1 MNLQQQKLCCIVH
14 VFCIFV
20 FCLLFASALLQGIH
34 FLCNLCTF
42 LQVVLFVHFFCW
54 MCNFA
59 VHFCRVCSFSAFLLW
74 SVYFLCTSAFLQ
86 GVLFGALLL
95 QGVFFVHFCISV
107 GCTFLCTSTAGCV
120 FLCTSAAGCSFCT
133 LLLQGAHFRQ
143 FLALQSCSPGG
154 RYQRWHHW
162 VEEKRTE
169 ANFFVTKKLSV
180 LQVTRYIGPLRDI
193 WDGIF

>member
-86 GVLFGALLL
+86 GVLFCALLL

-107 GCTFLCTSTAGCV
+107 GCTFCAV
-120 FLCTSAAGCSFCT
+120 
-133 LLLQGAHFRQ
+133 LLQGVLFVHFCCRVRTSDNSWRCSLARPGAVTSADIIELRKKGPRQTFLWQRNYPYCKLLDTSAHSEISGMESFN
-143 FLALQSCSPGG
+143 
-154 RYQRWHHW
+154 QRNP
-162 VEEKRTE
+162 K
-169 ANFFVTKKLSV
+169 
-180 LQVTRYIGPLRDI
+180 
-193 WDGIF
+193 